1 MSWTQEEEEVYIF
14 EQSIKKKSVKQLEQE
29 IIDRISVLNSE
40 ELKDVIWKIY
50 NIVEDKKYESR

>member
-1 MSWTQEEEEVYIF
+1 MSWTQEEEEAYIF
-14 EQSIKKKSVKQLEQE
+14 EQSIKKKSVKKLEQE
-29 IIDRISVLNSE
+29 IINRISVLNSE

>member
-1 MSWTQEEEEVYIF
+1 MSWTQEEEEAYIF

-29 IIDRISVLNSE
+29 IINRISVLNSE

>member
-1 MSWTQEEEEVYIF
+1 MSWAQEEEDAYIF

>member
-40 ELKDVIWKIY
+40 ELIDVIWKIY

>member
-1 MSWTQEEEEVYIF
+1 MSWTQEEEEAYIF
-14 EQSIKKKSVKQLEQE
+14 EQSIKKKSVKQLAQE
-29 IIDRISVLNSE
+29 IINRISVLNSE

>member
-1 MSWTQEEEEVYIF
+1 MSWTQEEEEAYIF

-29 IIDRISVLNSE
+29 IIDRLSVLNSE
-40 ELKDVIWKIY
+40 ELIDVIWKIY

>member
-1 MSWTQEEEEVYIF
+1 MSWTQEEEEAYIF

-40 ELKDVIWKIY
+40 
-50 NIVEDKKYESR
+50 

>member
-1 MSWTQEEEEVYIF
+1 MSWTQEEEEAYIF

-40 ELKDVIWKIY
+40 ELIDVIWKIY

>member
-1 MSWTQEEEEVYIF
+1 MSWTQEEEEAYIF

-50 NIVEDKKYESR
+50 NIVEDKKYERR

>member
-1 MSWTQEEEEVYIF
+1 MSLTLEEEEAYIF

>member
-1 MSWTQEEEEVYIF
+1 MSWTQEEEEAYIF

>member
-1 MSWTQEEEEVYIF
+1 MSWTQEEEEAYIF

-50 NIVEDKKYESR
+50 NIVEDRKYESR

>member
-1 MSWTQEEEEVYIF
+1 MSWTEEEEAYIF

>member
-1 MSWTQEEEEVYIF
+1 MSWTQEEEEAYIF

-29 IIDRISVLNSE
+29 IINRISVLNSE

-50 NIVEDKKYESR
+50 NIVEDRKYESR